1 MRYIFFIFLF
11 ILSLRSSG
19 QGPAV
24 QDSTETYVRNIRAE
38 YQKINSSRLRVV
50 DAEPQEESSE
60 GGEVKKYYDGK
71 DLGKIVTDYMG
82 AIGRSVREY
91 YFSGEGLCFVYT
103 VEYTYDRPMSGHVIK
118 KVENRYYFHHR
129 RLIRWIDNKGK
140 IKDKSLYADKGR
152 EILSDRDL
160 R

>member
-11 ILSLRSSG
+11 ALSLCSYG

-24 QDSTETYVRNIRAE
+24 QDSTEIYVRNIRAE

-60 GGEVKKYYDGK
+60 GGEVKKYYEGK
-71 DLGKIVTDYMG
+71 GLRKIVTDYMG

-91 YFSGEGLCFVYT
+91 YFSGEELCFVYT
-103 VEYTYDRPMSGHVIK
+103 VDYTYDRPMSGHVIK
-118 KVENRYYFHHR
+118 KEENRYYFHHG
-129 RLIRWIDNKGK
+129 RLIRWIDGKGK
-140 IKDKSLYADKGR
+140 IKDKSLYADKAS
-152 EILSDRDL
+152 EILNDKDIR
-160 R
+160 